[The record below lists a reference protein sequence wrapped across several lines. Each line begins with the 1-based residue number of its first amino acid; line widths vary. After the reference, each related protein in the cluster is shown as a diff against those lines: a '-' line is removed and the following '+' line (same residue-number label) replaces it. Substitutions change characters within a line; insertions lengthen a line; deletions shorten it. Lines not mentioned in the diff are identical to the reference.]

1 MPHKQIEQAPFEASH
16 RQPHFPRLVT
26 LFNFPS
32 SLAATI
38 ILLSLVTLVG
48 SMFTIALV
56 KW

>member
-16 RQPHFPRLVT
+16 RQLNFPRLVT

-38 ILLSLVTLVG
+38 ILLSLVTLAD